1 MFLPSTGFT
10 SGIAYSSRNLMPISL
25 DVNPSFDNWTTNE
38 DTSPW
43 LCVSQEG
50 ASLEVGRAE

>member
-1 MFLPSTGFT
+1 
-10 SGIAYSSRNLMPISL
+10 MPISL